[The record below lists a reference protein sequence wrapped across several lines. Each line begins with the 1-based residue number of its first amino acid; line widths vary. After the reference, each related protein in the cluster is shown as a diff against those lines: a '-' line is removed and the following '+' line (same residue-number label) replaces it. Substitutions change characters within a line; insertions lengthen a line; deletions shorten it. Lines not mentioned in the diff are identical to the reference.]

1 LKFTF
6 QVGGPKNKRDGGC
19 FLAILLKLESKL
31 MMKSPHS
38 SKELAGRW
46 LDVEEVRL
54 ISDLRIMHSK
64 VAELR
69 NLVANLKQR
78 HHEADIVKYADY
90 EVLAEDIR
98 EVDEIYLWFVKVKE
112 VRDGSRI
119 GD

>member
-1 LKFTF
+1 
-6 QVGGPKNKRDGGC
+6 
-19 FLAILLKLESKL
+19 

-78 HHEADIVKYADY
+78 HHEADIVKYADTRFSRKTY
-90 EVLAEDIR
+90 AR
-98 EVDEIYLWFVKVKE
+98 WTKSTC
-112 VRDGSRI
+112 GSSKLRK
-119 GD
+119 